1 MAEAKQIELPIRP
14 DCEKYRSRV
23 EKKFGEYTNQALF
36 VADKESMGCTK
47 DISNQANSNGT
58 WDYCI
63 FQINNEPSV
72 QKDIDKCIQR
82 AWDKFKASGYTWRQ
96 WYAVCTPKTH
106 KPKYKGIKCN

>member
-1 MAEAKQIELPIRP
+1 MAEAKQIELPIRS

-63 FQINNEPSV
+63 FQIN
-72 QKDIDKCIQR
+72 
-82 AWDKFKASGYTWRQ
+82 KFKSIMN
-96 WYAVCTPKTH
+96 V
-106 KPKYKGIKCN
+106 I